1 MYFNFVKNDFENYY
15 DTLKDSKI
23 KEIIKY
29 SLEDGKCIRSF
40 LIKHIMREL
49 SNNKIDIWEPI
60 IAIELIH
67 GASLII
73 DDLPCMDNDEYRRNK
88 LSTFKKFGERE
99 AILVSFYAIS
109 QAFLLVFNGLEK
121 LTNVELKNNFNDTDK
136 LSLVRKII
144 NEWSELIGK
153 NLIVGQM
160 LDLKE
165 NIEELV
171 NFKIT
176 NNVQVV
182 KNIMIYKTCSLFI
195 FTFLLGGIFSGN
207 QINLDDFKE
216 MGYHFGIMFQI
227 MDDYKDMKDDDEYA
241 NYILTNGILKA
252 KEEYLNSKEKLLG
265 LLEKNNLAT
274 VKILELIQII
284 DHKFG
289 L

>member
-15 DTLKDSKI
+15 GTLKDSKI

-40 LIKHIMREL
+40 LIKHIMTEL

-109 QAFLLVFNGLEK
+109 HAFLLVFNGLEK

-136 LSLVRKII
+136 LTLVRKII

-207 QINLDDFKE
+207 QINLEDFKE

>member
-1 MYFNFVKNDFENYY
+1 MYFNFVKNNFENYY

-40 LIKHIMREL
+40 LIKHIMNEL

-99 AILVSFYAIS
+99 SILVSFYAIS

-121 LTNVELKNNFNDTDK
+121 LTNVELKNNFTDSDK
-136 LSLVRKII
+136 LSLLRKII

-171 NFKIT
+171 NFKVT

-195 FTFLLGGIFSGN
+195 FTFLLGGIFSGKE
-207 QINLDDFKE
+207 INLDDFKE

-227 MDDYKDMKDDDEYA
+227 MDDYKDMKEDDEYA

-252 KEEYLNSKEKLLG
+252 KEEYLNSKGKLLE

-274 VKILELIQII
+274 IKIIELIQII
-284 DHKFG
+284 DRKFG